1 MKKGFSN
8 NKLGYLITACL
19 ITVLSIFKSKATQSF
34 NNHKFIFRTNYLI
47 DSTNR
52 KSKIINS
59 VAFAATTSSYFGLY
73 QLWYKKYPQSSFHFF
88 NDLEEWNYMD
98 KVGHIYSSYQISRK
112 SHLFLKNKG
121 INKPLEKGVI
131 YSLTYMIGIEF
142 LDGFSEQ
149 WGFSNYDLLSNFLGT
164 GIYFIQEKKYEEQFI
179 KFKFSSHQSNYAAL
193 RPSLLGSNE
202 LQSIF
207 KDYNGQTYWITFDFN
222 NRLQKNNKVLKY
234 FDLSVGYSIDGF
246 VGARNN
252 DVSNCR
258 NCSEIKRQ
266 SQLLL
271 SVDLDLSTIKTKNR
285 FLKLILNSFSIIKF
299 PAPTL
304 ILQEQSKFKWLYF

>member
-1 MKKGFSN
+1 MKLFRIRSSN
-8 NKLGYLITACL
+8 IFFQLVFITFFN
-19 ITVLSIFKSKATQSF
+19 SSF
-34 NNHKFIFRTNYLI
+34 AQEKYRI
-47 DSTNR
+47 DSTR
-52 KSKIINS
+52 KNNIILNS
-59 VAFAATTSSYFGLY
+59 STLGATSLTYFGLY
-73 QLWYKKYPQSSFHFF
+73 QLWYKEYPQSSFHFF

-98 KVGHIYSSYQISRK
+98 KVGHVYSSYQISRK

-164 GIYFIQEKKYEEQFI
+164 GIYFIQEKKYGKQFI
-179 KFKFSSHQSNYAAL
+179 KFKFSSHQSKYAAL
-193 RPSLLGSNE
+193 RPGLLGSNK

-222 NRLQKNNKVLKY
+222 NKLQYNNKVLKY
-234 FDLSVGYSIDGF
+234 LDLSVGYSIDGF

-252 DVSNCR
+252 DVSNCVTC
-258 NCSEIKRQ
+258 NEIKRQ

-304 ILQEQSKFKWLYF
+304 ILQDQSKFKWLYF